1 MPDVPGQSYR
11 THVHRPRVWSVGWL
25 LAVIAFVLLFW
36 SAVTSLTRES
46 LALATLSAAVLI
58 GITVTRTFAL
68 RLQDRIIRLEMQ
80 IRLTRLEREAAIHRL
95 SLPQIIA
102 LRFASDAE
110 LPDLVDRTLGERL
123 TPDQIK
129 RAVRDWQGDYLRT

>member
-1 MPDVPGQSYR
+1 MAAQTYA
-11 THVHRPRVWSVGWL
+11 THVHQPRVWSIGWL
-25 LAVIAFVLLFW
+25 LAVIAFGIFAW
-36 SAVTSLTRES
+36 DAVAERSVEAIG
-46 LALATLSAAVLI
+46 LALLAAAVVI

-80 IRLTRLEREAAIHRL
+80 TRMTRLGREADIGRVTL
-95 SLPQIIA
+95 RQLIA

-110 LPDLVDRTLGERL
+110 LPSLVERAVAEQL

-129 RAVRDWQGDYLRT
+129 RAIRDWQGDYLRT